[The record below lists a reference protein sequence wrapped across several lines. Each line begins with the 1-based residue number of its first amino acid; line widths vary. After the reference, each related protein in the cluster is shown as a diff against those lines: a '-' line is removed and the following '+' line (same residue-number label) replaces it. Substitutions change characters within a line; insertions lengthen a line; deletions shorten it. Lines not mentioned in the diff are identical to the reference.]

1 MKYSLHLIDYNV
13 KNCHLENII
22 NTSEMLAKD
31 NKILFINFTDDLK
44 DSVRSYLDENNKDSI
59 SKALKIINQ
68 VHYSDIA
75 AFVSEINYD
84 RKNTFL
90 SNFYDAIDPLFL
102 TKFNDL
108 VLEEV
113 IEILGSVNIAR
124 ILSKLDSNEVLDIIE
139 DLDRS
144 YQEEILEIISQKIKD
159 EVEIGLKY
167 DEDAAGR
174 YMDRDF
180 LSVNKSWNVAKIKQ
194 FLKTNKQK
202 IDDDLF
208 VLFVIDHLHQP
219 QGLILISDL
228 FKFNDDDLA
237 KDIMHNHFYKVNVDC
252 DIDTLISLFKKYS
265 LKSVAV
271 TDKYNHMIGIINLSD
286 IVEIID
292 ESAEDDI
299 LHLGGVA
306 ESDIFASIHKTFKQR
321 LPWLGINLI
330 TAIIASIVIGVFDES
345 IEKLVALAI
354 LMPIIAS
361 MGGNAGTQS
370 VTIAVRALATQELTS
385 ENYLKIIIKESLIG
399 FSNGLI
405 FGLFCMVCVYYFFEN
420 INLAILFAFATI
432 ITLTIAGLSG
442 SVIPIIIHRFKLDP
456 AISSGI
462 ILTTITDVVA
472 FFVFLGFA
480 NLFIF

>member
-1 MKYSLHLIDYNV
+1 MA
-13 KNCHLENII
+13 
-22 NTSEMLAKD
+22 AKE
-31 NKILFINFTDDLK
+31 NKIQYIHFSDEIK
-44 DSVRSYLDENNKDSI
+44 DSVRSYLDDNNTESLNL
-59 SKALKIINQ
+59 ALEAIKH

-75 AFVSEINYD
+75 AFVSDINFD
-84 RKNTFL
+84 RKTTFL
-90 SNFYDAIDPLFL
+90 TNFYNQIDPLFL

-113 IEILGSVNIAR
+113 LEILGVTNIAK

-139 DLDRS
+139 DIDKSLQDD
-144 YQEEILEIISQKIKD
+144 ILEIISQEIKD

-167 DEDAAGR
+167 DDDAAGR
-174 YMDRDF
+174 YMDREF
-180 LSVNKSWNVAKIKQ
+180 LSVKKSWDVAKIKN
-194 FLKTNKQK
+194 FLSENKQH
-202 IDDDLF
+202 INDDLF
-208 VLFVIDHLHQP
+208 VIFVIDHLHQP

-228 FKFNDDDLA
+228 FKYEDNELA
-237 KDIMHNHFYKVNVDC
+237 KDIMHNNFFKVNGDC
-252 DIDTLISLFKKYS
+252 DIDTLIALFKKYS
-265 LKSVAV
+265 LKSLAV

-286 IVEIID
+286 IVELID

-299 LHLGGVA
+299 LHLGGVTD
-306 ESDIFASIHKTFKQR
+306 SDIFASINKTFRQR

-330 TAIIASIVIGVFDES
+330 TAIIASIVIGVFDDT

-385 ENYLKIIIKESLIG
+385 ENYFKIIIKESVIG
-399 FSNGLI
+399 LTNGLI
-405 FGLFCMVCVYYFFEN
+405 FGIFCMVCIYYFFSN
-420 INLAILFAFATI
+420 LDLAILFAVATV

-442 SVIPIIIHRFKLDP
+442 SVIPIIIHKFKLDP

-472 FFVFLGFA
+472 FLVFLGFA
-480 NLFIF
+480 NFFIF